1 MQTSSCN
8 IDTFAHADILLVCV
22 LRMCNIITVNVINS
36 HMDKILYCDFF
47 IPNIP
52 SISYIPLPSAQPES
66 VTIHPVNA
74 TAVRI
79 QWSAHQY
86 LSTTLR
92 YISYFT
98 ATGAVMSHYE
108 TVLSPHVATTEVSLH
123 DTVEGYGHNFTLH
136 YIISC
141 DDTVVPVTVANFDFG
156 KYIS

>member
-1 MQTSSCN
+1 MNANDLSLN
-8 IDTFAHADILLVCV
+8 FV
-22 LRMCNIITVNVINS
+22 
-36 HMDKILYCDFF
+36 F
-47 IPNIP
+47 P
-52 SISYIPLPSAQPES
+52 PLSPFPAQPES

-108 TVLSPHVATTEVSLH
+108 TVLPPHMATTEVSLH

-141 DDTVVPVTVANFDFG
+141 DDTVVPVTVANFDLG
-156 KYIS
+156 

>member
-1 MQTSSCN
+1 MFFYTKS
-8 IDTFAHADILLVCV
+8 
-22 LRMCNIITVNVINS
+22 TVNS
-36 HMDKILYCDFF
+36 LL
-47 IPNIP
+47 
-52 SISYIPLPSAQPES
+52 LPSAQPES
-66 VTIHPVNA
+66 VTIHPVSA
-74 TAVRI
+74 RAVRI

-156 KYIS
+156 